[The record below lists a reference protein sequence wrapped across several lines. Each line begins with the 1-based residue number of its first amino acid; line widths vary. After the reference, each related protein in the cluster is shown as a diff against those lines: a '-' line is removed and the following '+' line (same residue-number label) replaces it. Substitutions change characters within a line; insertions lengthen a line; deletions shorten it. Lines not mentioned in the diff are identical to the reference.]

1 MRRRDP
7 YGMSETVTSL
17 ISPARVAAKRN
28 TWALVTV
35 PAIGCA
41 VTVAN
46 GIAALVVVAVVG
58 TIFVGYEPSPHQ
70 PANAWATAHASD
82 VYLTSHPLLLAAW
95 CALIVAA
102 AGAVTFRHRLPAA
115 FRAKLA
121 VALLLC
127 AAAVMPWIP
136 AMAFLHHM
144 ALLVP

>member
-1 MRRRDP
+1 
-7 YGMSETVTSL
+7 MSETATSL
-17 ISPARVAAKRN
+17 ISPARVAPKRN
-28 TWALVTV
+28 HWALLTI

-46 GIAALVVVAVVG
+46 GIAALIVTAVIG
-58 TIFVGYEPSPHQ
+58 SIFVGYEPSPHQ
-70 PANAWATAHASD
+70 PANAWANAHATD

-115 FRAKLA
+115 LQGKI
-121 VALLLC
+121 VVTLLLC

-144 ALLVP
+144 ALLTPAP